1 MDKFISY
8 FNDAKAELDK
18 VIFPT
23 KIEIRQSFISVVS
36 VVTIVTLFLSVIDL
50 IMSGLLKDIL

>member
-1 MDKFISY
+1 MDKIVTY
-8 FNDAKAELDK
+8 FKEAKAELDK

-23 KIEIRQSFISVVS
+23 RLEIRQSFISVVS
-36 VVTIVTLFLSVIDL
+36 VVAVVTIFLSVIDL